1 MEYKV
6 VEVREGLLGGKMS
19 GKKLEKILNDEAK
32 DGWLYKSMTA
42 ADVKGRI
49 GPGGVDGILIV
60 FERPRP
66 VSYTH
71 LTLPTNRE
79 V

>member
-1 MEYKV
+1 MK
-6 VEVREGLLGGKMS
+6 GCWAAKMS

-60 FERPRP
+60 FERPQQ
-66 VSYTH
+66 
-71 LTLPTNRE
+71 
-79 V
+79 

>member
-42 ADVKGRI
+42 ADIKGRI
-49 GPGGVDGILIV
+49 GPCGVDGILIV
-60 FERPRP
+60 FERPRQ
-66 VSYTH
+66 
-71 LTLPTNRE
+71 
-79 V
+79 

>member
-42 ADVKGRI
+42 ADVKGRS
-49 GPGGVDGILIV
+49 VDKQQV
-60 FERPRP
+60 
-66 VSYTH
+66 
-71 LTLPTNRE
+71 
-79 V
+79 

>member
-1 MEYKV
+1 M
-6 VEVREGLLGGKMS
+6 EVREGLLG

-60 FERPRP
+60 FERPRQ
-66 VSYTH
+66 
-71 LTLPTNRE
+71 
-79 V
+79 

>member
-1 MEYKV
+1 M
-6 VEVREGLLGGKMS
+6 EVREGLLGGKMS
-19 GKKLEKILNDEAK
+19 GKKLEKILNDEVK

-60 FERPRP
+60 FERR
-66 VSYTH
+66 
-71 LTLPTNRE
+71 RQ
-79 V
+79 

>member
-1 MEYKV
+1 M
-6 VEVREGLLGGKMS
+6 EVREGLLGGKMS

-49 GPGGVDGILIV
+49 GPGGVDSSRIV
-60 FERPRP
+60 FARPRQ
-66 VSYTH
+66 
-71 LTLPTNRE
+71 
-79 V
+79 

>member
-6 VEVREGLLGGKMS
+6 VEGREGLLGGKMS

-60 FERPRP
+60 FERPRQ
-66 VSYTH
+66 
-71 LTLPTNRE
+71 
-79 V
+79 

>member
-60 FERPRP
+60 LSDLGSKPGR
-66 VSYTH
+66 
-71 LTLPTNRE
+71 
-79 V
+79 

>member
-42 ADVKGRI
+42 ADIKGRI
-49 GPGGVDGILIV
+49 GPGWDDGILIV
-60 FERPRP
+60 FERPRQ
-66 VSYTH
+66 
-71 LTLPTNRE
+71 
-79 V
+79 

>member
-60 FERPRP
+60 FERPQQ
-66 VSYTH
+66 
-71 LTLPTNRE
+71 
-79 V
+79 

>member
-1 MEYKV
+1 M
-6 VEVREGLLGGKMS
+6 EVREGLLGGKMS

-49 GPGGVDGILIV
+49 GPGGVDGILIG
-60 FERPRP
+60 FERPRQ
-66 VSYTH
+66 
-71 LTLPTNRE
+71 
-79 V
+79 

>member
-1 MEYKV
+1 M
-6 VEVREGLLGGKMS
+6 EVREGLLGGKMS

-60 FERPRP
+60 FERPQQ
-66 VSYTH
+66 
-71 LTLPTNRE
+71 
-79 V
+79 

>member
-1 MEYKV
+1 M
-6 VEVREGLLGGKMS
+6 EVREGLLGGKMS

-60 FERPRP
+60 FERPR
-66 VSYTH
+66 
-71 LTLPTNRE
+71 R
-79 V
+79 

>member
-1 MEYKV
+1 M
-6 VEVREGLLGGKMS
+6 EVREGLLGGKMS

-49 GPGGVDGILIV
+49 GPGGVDGTLLV
-60 FERPRP
+60 FERPQQ
-66 VSYTH
+66 
-71 LTLPTNRE
+71 
-79 V
+79 

>member
-32 DGWLYKSMTA
+32 DGWLYKAMTA

-49 GPGGVDGILIV
+49 GPGGVGGILIV
-60 FERPRP
+60 FERPRQ
-66 VSYTH
+66 
-71 LTLPTNRE
+71 
-79 V
+79 